1 MRVHKLNV
9 TIPNDHQLEIAI
21 RLPEDFP
28 PGPAEV
34 IVQADPSTER
44 TLDGSRQAALTLV
57 DELRSLQRTE
67 EEENLLD
74 EFDDFQR
81 EHPFR
86 LTSLTE

>member
-9 TIPNDHQLEIAI
+9 TIPNDHQLEIAV

-44 TLDGSRQAALTLV
+44 TLDGSRKAALALV

-74 EFDDFQR
+74 EFADFQR